1 MKKHNEM
8 RPHDI
13 IAILIGNVREKKW
26 QGLFLGCCLQKTDNH
41 YLIKSTH

>member
-13 IAILIGNVREKKW
+13 IAILIGNVREKKMAGEIF
-26 QGLFLGCCLQKTDNH
+26 GLLLTENR
-41 YLIKSTH
+41 